1 MNSVQNIYCDESCHL
16 EHDAS
21 NVMVIGAITC
31 PKKHAKHIAVEIKRL
46 KEKHNI
52 PQKFEVKWNKISS
65 GKKEFYL
72 DIIRFFFEDESLAF
86 RGLIAHKSNL
96 DHAKYNQ
103 THSEWYFKMLYYLL
117 PPLFSP
123 TEETHIYLDKKDTQS
138 AQKAQKL
145 HDIIC
150 HANQDFDKKLISRIQ
165 NVESHHV
172 IQVQL
177 ADLFSGALAYAN
189 RNLSSNPAKN
199 EIIAFLQ
206 EKTGYSLLRSTLM
219 NERKFNICVWK
230 GRDER

>member
-1 MNSVQNIYCDESCHL
+1 MNSIQNIYCDESCHL

-31 PKKHAKHIAVEIKRL
+31 PKNHAKRIADEIKKL

-52 PQKFEVKWNKISS
+52 PQKFEIKWNKISS
-65 GKKEFYL
+65 GKKDFYL
-72 DIIRFFFEDESLAF
+72 DIIRFFFDEKTLAF
-86 RGLIAHKSNL
+86 RGLVAHKSNL
-96 DHAKYNQ
+96 NHPRYNQ
-103 THSEWYFKMLYYLL
+103 THNEWYFKMLYYLL
-117 PPLFSP
+117 NPLFSP

-138 AQKAQKL
+138 AQKAKKL

-150 HANQDFDKKLISRIQ
+150 CANHDFDKKLISRIQ

-172 IQVQL
+172 IQIQL
-177 ADLFSGALAYAN
+177 ADLLSGALAYAN
-189 RNLSSNPAKN
+189 RSLNSSPSKN
-199 EIIAFLQ
+199 EIIAFLR
-206 EKTGYSLLRSTLM
+206 EKTGYQLLRSTLM